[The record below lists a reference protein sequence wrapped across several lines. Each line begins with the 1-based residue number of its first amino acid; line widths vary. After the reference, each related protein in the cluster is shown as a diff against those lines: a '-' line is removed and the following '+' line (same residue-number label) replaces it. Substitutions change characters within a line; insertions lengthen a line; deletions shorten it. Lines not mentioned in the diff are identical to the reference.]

1 MSWRVVY
8 ASVVGS
14 SHDARG
20 EPCQDSCV
28 ASVWQ
33 AQNGTE
39 YLVILVSDG
48 AGSARLGKEGAE
60 LACKEG
66 QRILLETLETL
77 EGRTLS
83 QEDIV
88 QIIKTLRVIFEN
100 HVASVVAST
109 PVSLRDYA
117 CTLLGAV
124 VSPEKASFFQ
134 IGDGGIV
141 LSQDGVLAPVFW
153 PEIAEYANE
162 TNFLTDSNVLEHVHC
177 STYETRI
184 EELSLFSDGLQRL
197 ALVYESHSAHAPFFL
212 PMFSTMRQ
220 TAEESLS
227 TLSEQLSAFLSSTR
241 VNERTDDDKTLV
253 LAVWQDAPSEVVA
266 SL

>member
-14 SHDARG
+14 SHEARG
-20 EPCQDSCV
+20 ESCQDSCV
-28 ASVWQ
+28 ASVWH
-33 AQNGTE
+33 APNGTE
-39 YLVILVSDG
+39 HLVTLVSDG

-66 QRILLETLETL
+66 QRVLLETLETL
-77 EGRTLS
+77 EGRILS
-83 QEDIV
+83 QEDIT
-88 QIIKTLRVIFEN
+88 QIIKTLKTVFEN
-100 HVASVVAST
+100 HIVSVATST

-124 VSPEKASFFQ
+124 VSPECSSFFQ

-141 LSQDGVLAPVFW
+141 LSQEGVLAPVFW

-162 TNFLTDSNVLEHVHC
+162 TNFLTDSNVLEHLHC
-177 STYETRI
+177 ATYETRV

-197 ALVYESHSAHAPFFL
+197 TLVYENRSAHAPFFS

-220 TAEESLS
+220 TAEESLPM
-227 TLSEQLSAFLSSTR
+227 LNEQLSVFLSSAR

-253 LAVWQDAPSEVVA
+253 LAVWQNSAPEPVV
-266 SL
+266 SP